1 MSDVTIASTIETQ
14 ISNITAAL
22 EDKEEFIHS
31 ASYEIG
37 LLGLSLYYCYYA
49 KYTGDERYYGK
60 AEEYLVKG
68 LSALDLPNFKRLYA
82 SDSLDSHLAHIGRFL
97 EFSKLQ
103 NFLDMDTQEYLQD
116 LDKTL
121 SGLMQSKI
129 SIGDFDINS
138 GAMAAGFYYLSRLKN
153 EPSVSEQLSILVH
166 GIKEQAIKD
175 EDGDYY
181 WSSPSLF
188 QRVYLGISHGS
199 CLVISFLANACEQ
212 NIEQEAC
219 KEILRKAVNF
229 VLKQRWYNN
238 SKGLF
243 PNFIGD
249 PIEPK
254 QFSLCYGDLGVGY
267 ALFRAAGVLDD
278 EALSA
283 AVTEILD
290 DCLLRSGKDK
300 LTLDASIIYGAAGLA
315 ATYEKLY
322 RLSGDSRFDEAADYW
337 YEQIPAYAV
346 HENEFAG
353 YKTRLLDVGPVWNV
367 SFGWGIIGIGI
378 SLMIYKDRS
387 LPPIDAL
394 ILCA

>member
-49 KYTGDERYYGK
+49 KYTGDESYYGK

-97 EFSKLQ
+97 EFSKRQ

-153 EPSVSEQLSILVH
+153 EPRVSEQLSILVH
-166 GIKEQAIKD
+166 GIKDQAIKD

-212 NIEQEAC
+212 NIEQDAC
-219 KEILRKAVNF
+219 KEILQKAVNF

-290 DCLLRSGKDK
+290 DCLQRSSKDK

-353 YKTRLLDVGPVWNV
+353 YKSRLLDVGPVWNV

>member
-49 KYTGDERYYGK
+49 KYTGDESYYGK

-97 EFSKLQ
+97 EFSKRQ

-153 EPSVSEQLSILVH
+153 EPRVSEQLSILVH
-166 GIKEQAIKD
+166 GIKDQAIKD

-212 NIEQEAC
+212 NIEQDAC
-219 KEILRKAVNF
+219 KEILQKAVNF

-290 DCLLRSGKDK
+290 DCLQRSSKDK